1 MNFLSL
7 SFNSCQKFAIYKPIL
22 LKTERLFTKNNLG
35 IDEDPVTWIRYS
47 MIEIGSYGFVY
58 DK

>member
-35 IDEDPVTWIRYS
+35 IDEDPVTWIRNL
-47 MIEIGSYGFVY
+47 
-58 DK
+58 DTL